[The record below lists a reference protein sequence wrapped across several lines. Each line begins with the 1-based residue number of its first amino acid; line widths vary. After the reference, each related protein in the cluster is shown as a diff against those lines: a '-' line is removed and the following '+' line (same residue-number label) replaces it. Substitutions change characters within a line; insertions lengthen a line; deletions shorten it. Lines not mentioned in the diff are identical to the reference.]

1 MLLKF
6 MKLLKKRHKESFL
19 NYLSKKALSTN
30 YFLWGIDADKSLLS
44 EGKTSYT
51 IIISQSRNFGLDR
64 KLYLPENSAHI
75 ILYNADQKFLEI
87 SNLPRIQRILC

>member
-1 MLLKF
+1 
-6 MKLLKKRHKESFL
+6 MKLLKKNIKNLL

-51 IIISQSRNFGLDR
+51 IIISQSHNFGLDR

-75 ILYNADQKFLEI
+75 ILYNADQKL
-87 SNLPRIQRILC
+87 